1 MNWQER
7 ISINPNICHGKP
19 CIRGTRIMVSII
31 LDYLGSGESVDTI
44 MLEYPGLKKEDVNT
58 VLSYAAW
65 LKQVYSII
73 SKGGWWLYMKNEY
86 DFENY
91 LR

>member
-44 MLEYPGLKKEDVNT
+44 MLEYPGLKKVDVNT
-58 VLSYAAW
+58 VLSYAA
-65 LKQVYSII
+65 
-73 SKGGWWLYMKNEY
+73 
-86 DFENY
+86 
-91 LR
+91 

>member
-44 MLEYPGLKKEDVNT
+44 MLEYSGLKK
-58 VLSYAAW
+58 
-65 LKQVYSII
+65 
-73 SKGGWWLYMKNEY
+73 
-86 DFENY
+86 
-91 LR
+91 